1 MRILCVCLGNIC
13 RSPSAEAV
21 LRQIAPQWQI
31 DSAGTAG
38 WHQGEPPYA
47 PMQAAARARGIA
59 MQDLRARQFSPDDFT
74 RFDLILAMDAQN
86 RSDIEAQRPKGNTTP
101 VHLFTDYAPETGTTQ
116 VPDPYYTRD
125 FNGCLDLIETCAKG
139 LLARLG

>member
-31 DSAGTAG
+31 DSAGTSG

-47 PMQAAARARGIA
+47 PMQACRSWGAQGIA
-59 MQDLRARQFSPDDFT
+59 W
-74 RFDLILAMDAQN
+74 
-86 RSDIEAQRPKGNTTP
+86 
-101 VHLFTDYAPETGTTQ
+101 APNINCSQ
-116 VPDPYYTRD
+116 AD
-125 FNGCLDLIETCAKG
+125 
-139 LLARLG
+139 